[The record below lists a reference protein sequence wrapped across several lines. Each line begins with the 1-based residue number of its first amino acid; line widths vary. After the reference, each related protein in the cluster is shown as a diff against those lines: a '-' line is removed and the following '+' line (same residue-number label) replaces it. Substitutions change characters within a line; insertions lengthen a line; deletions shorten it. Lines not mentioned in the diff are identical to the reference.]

1 MVISTVTF
9 IGGLNGLRGKSPM
22 TSKLIYCSK
31 CHKLAA
37 TIKENDD
44 NVEVVQRGKT
54 LIKLSKQSSSNIS
67 VRCPSGHNVRL
78 EL

>member
-1 MVISTVTF
+1 MATKQIFCT
-9 IGGLNGLRGKSPM
+9 
-22 TSKLIYCSK
+22 K

-37 TIKENDD
+37 TIKESDD
-44 NVEVVQRGKT
+44 KVEVIQGGKT
-54 LIKLSKQSSSNIS
+54 LINLSKQSGSNIS

>member
-1 MVISTVTF
+1 MAA
-9 IGGLNGLRGKSPM
+9 R
-22 TSKLIYCSK
+22 LIYCDK

-37 TIKENDD
+37 TIKEGDD
-44 NVEVVQRGKT
+44 KVEVIQGGKT
-54 LIKLSKQSSSNIS
+54 LINLSKQSGSSIS